1 MSCSCTLVFHAR
13 PATIFLGDGA
23 FQVLLSLA
31 VLMGQRNTRSAR
43 LLAGVLMSRPRSVGR
58 MVTFALRKRST
69 CSAWRNVVKLNSLE
83 EGRRITGG
91 TFYPTTAFMEF
102 RLEGNIQRPYCF
114 LPTGTSEYV
123 KWILHCGHFRT
134 QRTIALSPR
143 LLLGRARDCL
153 AKVSEQVESATG
165 GCWHNS

>member
-102 RLEGNIQRPYCF
+102 RLGRQHPKTVLLPAYGNFGICKMDLTLWALQN
-114 LPTGTSEYV
+114 PT
-123 KWILHCGHFRT
+123 HH
-134 QRTIALSPR
+134 
-143 LLLGRARDCL
+143 RAF
-153 AKVSEQVESATG
+153 SASSFG
-165 GCWHNS
+165 SGA